1 MDDIYN
7 NINYYNPSWNRKILI
22 VLDDMIADIMTNKKI
37 KPINEELFIRRRK
50 LNTSLVFIAQSYFSV
65 LKKVRLN

>member
-65 LKKVRLN
+65 LKKVRLS

>member
-1 MDDIYN
+1 
-7 NINYYNPSWNRKILI
+7 
-22 VLDDMIADIMTNKKI
+22 MIADIMTNKKI